1 MDSVY
6 YLKNKRKP
14 SLTFSDLMQRKQQ
27 QKELPPGQS
36 IMASILQSIPREANV
51 TKIDYE
57 GPRIALY
64 TTSPRY
70 LMEHNEIISNLV
82 NVIKKRIVVRTD
94 ESIRKL
100 EEDARKILTECIPKE
115 ANLQGTFFDT
125 ATGEVSVEVKRPW
138 LLQKNAEDFNHAE
151 VTEKTGWKLRVRKA
165 TTNPSSTIQA
175 INYNLKISSADRGK
189 QLKQVGE
196 KIFRPRL
203 TQKSEVSLLTLGGF
217 GQVGRSCMLLT
228 TPDSKILIDCGINPG
243 ARSPM
248 DSFPRLDWANITLD
262 DLDAVVIGH
271 AHLDHTGFLPVLCKY
286 GYKGPIYCTE
296 PTLPMMNLIQLDAIK
311 VASAQGR
318 TPMYA
323 DRDVKQIMKQAITIP
338 YGTVTDI
345 SPDIKLVLANAGHI
359 LGSALCHFHIGNGD
373 HNFVYSGDIKF
384 AKSILFESASWNF
397 PRVETLLIEST
408 YGAKEDIQASRQ
420 EVESSFLKSVNSV
433 LKDGGKVL
441 IPIPAVGRAQE
452 IMMVIDQYM
461 KSGEMV
467 EAPVFYEGM
476 IAEASA
482 IHEAYPEYLARELKQ
497 RILETDDNP
506 FDSEYFTNVEHPDA
520 REEPL
525 REGTP
530 CIIIATSGMLEGGPV
545 LEYFKNIA
553 PNKKNKILFV
563 SYQVNG
569 TLGRR
574 VLEGAKQVSL
584 IGREGKVE
592 VVTIECGIERLDGF
606 SGHSDYNQLI
616 SFVHKLRPKLRRVLV
631 NHGERR
637 KSENLSMSIR
647 RMLRI
652 PTHYPQIQEAI
663 KLF

>member
-100 EEDARKILTECIPKE
+100 EEDARKILTQCIPKE

-138 LLQKNAEDFNHAE
+138 LLQKNAEAFSHAE

-373 HNFVYSGDIKF
+373 HNFVYSGDLKF

-420 EVESSFLKSVNSV
+420 EVESSFLKSVNSI

-553 PNKKNKILFV
+553 PDKKNKILFV

>member
-1 MDSVY
+1 
-6 YLKNKRKP
+6 
-14 SLTFSDLMQRKQQ
+14 MQRKQQ

-138 LLQKNAEDFNHAE
+138 LLQKNAEAFNHAE

-175 INYNLKISSADRGK
+175 INYNLKISSTDRGK

-248 DSFPRLDWANITLD
+248 DSFPRLDWLNITLD

-323 DRDVKQIMKQAITIP
+323 ERDVKQIMKQAITIP

-420 EVESSFLKSVNSV
+420 EVESSFLKSVNSI

-553 PNKKNKILFV
+553 PDKRNKILFV